1 MSKLFD
7 LDSPIIQVLNKVADL
22 MWLNILT
29 LICCIPVFT
38 IGAALT
44 SAHYVAL
51 KMRRNEEGYISRD
64 FFKAFKLNFK
74 QSTLIWLLAMLL
86 IGILVGDL
94 YIMKNNTEL
103 EIHNIVRIV
112 IMAAGILVTFTLMWV
127 FALQAKFSNTIRGT
141 IKNAFAISVLQFPK
155 TILMIIMAVIP
166 VVLYAWSLRT
176 FPIVLLFGISAP
188 IYVSALLYNKTFKRL
203 EDQILERLAA
213 EKEGAEGTENEEAAE
228 EDEKIFRDQLMDE
241 DKK

>member
-86 IGILVGDL
+86 IGVLVGDF

-166 VVLYAWSLRT
+166 AVLYAWSLRT

-213 EKEGAEGTENEEAAE
+213 EKEGTEETGNEEAE
-228 EDEKIFRDQLMDE
+228 DDEKIFSDQLMGE